1 MFFLLCTFERE
12 DLKKLH
18 DVLAKIS
25 KYFRN
30 TICIL
35 DYEKNE
41 STESGKY
48 FNKLLEIII
57 RVLYNE
63 LNSSSYF
70 VIILYLYLI
79 LFLEKLFIPV
89 LIEFIEHTILI

>member
-1 MFFLLCTFERE
+1 MELMFFLLCTFERE

-35 DYEKNE
+35 DFKKMSRLKVEN
-41 STESGKY
+41 TLT
-48 FNKLLEIII
+48 NCLKL
-57 RVLYNE
+57 
-63 LNSSSYF
+63 
-70 VIILYLYLI
+70 
-79 LFLEKLFIPV
+79 
-89 LIEFIEHTILI
+89 